1 VMLCAEYGG
10 EFILIPYMVET
21 RLCCYYTV
29 IVKKSK
35 ERV

>member
-1 VMLCAEYGG
+1 MLCAEYEG

-21 RLCCYYTV
+21 RLCYYTV

-35 ERV
+35 EGV